1 MLNVRK
7 QPHEIEHSRIVDGGE
22 ESALQVL
29 VRVLRRVAMQV
40 KGSNFC
46 TDSRVTFEE
55 GNNVV
60 ECEDPPGNQASTK
73 EVLE

>member
-1 MLNVRK
+1 MLNVRE
-7 QPHEIEHSRIVDGGE
+7 QPHESAHSRIVDGGE
-22 ESALQVL
+22 EGALQVL

-55 GNNVV
+55 GNDMV
-60 ECEDPPGNQASTK
+60 ECEDPPGN
-73 EVLE
+73 